1 MRLTIKFF
9 STLRELTAASE
20 LSLDLPVSTAGDV
33 WQELENRYP
42 KLATFRSSR
51 AIAINH
57 TYARSE
63 HLLQEGD
70 EIAFFPPVS
79 GG

>member
-9 STLRELTAASE
+9 STLRELTETSE

-42 KLATFRSSR
+42 MLAAFRSSR
-51 AIAINH
+51 AIAVNH
-57 TYARSE
+57 TYARAE
-63 HLLQEGD
+63 HPLKESD